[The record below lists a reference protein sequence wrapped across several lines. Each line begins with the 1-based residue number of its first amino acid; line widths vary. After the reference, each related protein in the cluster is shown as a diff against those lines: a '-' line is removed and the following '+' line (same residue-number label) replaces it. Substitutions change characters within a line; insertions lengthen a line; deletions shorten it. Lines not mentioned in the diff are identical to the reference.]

1 MERFF
6 VRFVSFFDEVFKVF
20 IAFWID
26 VGEGNVGHFDAKL
39 THVKSVGER
48 GKNFKRFFGNF
59 LLFVGR
65 KGGKSAEIVKAVGKF
80 DNQDANVS
88 TEGDEKAKKIV
99 ASFGEIGIDVTHTRA
114 SDGKFCDAVDKKSNR
129 FAEFVF
135 NVVEGDRSIFDGVME
150 NAGNNRIFVHT
161 PSFENFL
168 YGERMIYEGFTAFA
182 ELAFVGFF
190 RESDCFFD
198 SFGHGIII
206 T

>member
-1 MERFF
+1 MEA
-6 VRFVSFFDEVFKVF
+6 
-20 IAFWID
+20 I
-26 VGEGNVGHFDAKL
+26 
-39 THVKSVGER
+39 
-48 GKNFKRFFGNF
+48 
-59 LLFVGR
+59 
-65 KGGKSAEIVKAVGKF
+65 GKF
-80 DNQDANVS
+80 DDENANIR
-88 TEGDEKAKKIV
+88 AKSNHEAEKIV
-99 ASFGEIGIDVTHTRA
+99 ASFGEIGIDVAHARA